1 MSVKTVG
8 PAWLPARAG
17 LGPVAAW
24 ASAAG
29 SPREAL
35 FLGFPVERGSEAD
48 SAVQAARGL
57 GARTAVIA
65 DVPYGVHPPAPERPP
80 HGTGRPFA
88 PRVVLLLGDESARLA
103 IGAAGAAEAA
113 DGGAL
118 WTSLACDGGA
128 SHAMLADLADW
139 LELLPATVGFPT
151 WAEAHLR
158 ELADIVAERHI
169 SAPDDD
175 APPGPPGTEARLL
188 HNLQAP
194 LLDRLPEGPVDELHL
209 SAPVVDADARA
220 VRALVARLA
229 PSRIALALPPPRVGY
244 DPDAYAAA
252 LAGRD
257 AEIRIVDDAH
267 MPQARLVQWR
277 TGDTWTVLTGGAD
290 LTWAALGEAAGAGG
304 TVELAVLTGG
314 DPALMPREGLR
325 IAGTAGDQAVRGG
338 SAVDRE
344 AAASMTAAASSP
356 TPRSSPASAPA
367 PAAGRFPEP
376 VPPPVAAPVATP
388 QSVPTPQPVPVP
400 APVPV
405 APGAAA
411 PDSPQPSSAETPAA
425 ASLSAPAP
433 APAAPA
439 WQDDDFLDDKPEF
452 EGPYAD
458 ALASLAQSGWS
469 ADDQDGIW
477 EVTGSFANPLP
488 VAAQAVDALG
498 PYHEGLLLVRA
509 ASKGRWVFLA
519 WNGRELVMLKHDQP
533 VWRTYRV
540 DAPATPGSRF
550 SGGSVAVP
558 GLVATTPQVKGAPPV
573 LAGMLGELGWDYPE
587 LIKRLFV
594 D

>member
-8 PAWLPARAG
+8 PAWSPARAG

-24 ASAAG
+24 ASAEG

-35 FLGFPVERGSEAD
+35 FLGFPAERGSEVD
-48 SAVQAARGL
+48 SAVEAVRGL

-65 DVPYGVHPPAPERPP
+65 DVPYGVHPPAPGGARPRAS
-80 HGTGRPFA
+80 RPFS
-88 PRVVLLLGDESARLA
+88 PRVLLLLGDESARLA
-103 IGAAGAAEAA
+103 VGSAAPVGAS
-113 DGGAL
+113 GGDAL
-118 WTSLACDGGA
+118 WTSVACDGGA

-139 LELLPATVGFPT
+139 LEMLPGTVGFPP
-151 WAEAHLR
+151 WAETHLR
-158 ELADIVAERHI
+158 DLADIIAERHI
-169 SAPDDD
+169 SAPDDT
-175 APPGPPGTEARLL
+175 APGQPGTEARLL
-188 HNLQAP
+188 HNLHAP
-194 LLDRLPEGPVDELHL
+194 LLGRLPEGPVDELHL

-220 VRALVARLA
+220 VRALVERLA
-229 PSRIALALPPPRVGY
+229 PARIALALPPPRVGY
-244 DPDAYAAA
+244 DPDAFARA

-267 MPQARLVQWR
+267 MPQGRLVQWR
-277 TGDTWTVLTGGAD
+277 TGDTWTVLTGGSD
-290 LTWAALGEAAGAGG
+290 LTWAALGESAGAGG
-304 TVELAVLTGG
+304 TVELAVLAGG
-314 DPALMPREGLR
+314 DPALMPRDGLR
-325 IAGTAGDQAVRGG
+325 IAQTAGDPAVV
-338 SAVDRE
+338 AQD
-344 AAASMTAAASSP
+344 AAAPRAAAVVPPTAAP
-356 TPRSSPASAPA
+356 TPT
-367 PAAGRFPEP
+367 
-376 VPPPVAAPVATP
+376 AAPVSAPVPAAVPAPERAHP
-388 QSVPTPQPVPVP
+388 QVAAAVPTP
-400 APVPV
+400 
-405 APGAAA
+405 
-411 PDSPQPSSAETPAA
+411 
-425 ASLSAPAP
+425 APAP
-433 APAAPA
+433 APAAPPA
-439 WQDDDFLDDKPEF
+439 PEAADAAVPAALTPPAPTLPASSWQEDDFLDDTPEF

-498 PYHEGLLLVRA
+498 PHHEGLLLVRA

-519 WNGRELVMLKHDQP
+519 WNGHDLVMLKHDQP

-573 LAGMLGELGWDYPE
+573 LAGMLGELSWDYPE